1 MLLNLTWS
9 RVAKMH
15 ISNYNE
21 DIMYYDE
28 MDMVDLPKQ
37 ERWSGAQIYHF
48 IDDVQK
54 QYELTSQLNL
64 PMEASAHY
72 RDLLSK
78 LIKTYGH

>member
-1 MLLNLTWS
+1 MF
-9 RVAKMH
+9 
-15 ISNYNE
+15 
-21 DIMYYDE
+21 YDE
-28 MDMVDLPKQ
+28 LDMLTLPKK

-48 IDDVQK
+48 IDDIQK

-72 RDLLSK
+72 RDLLTR